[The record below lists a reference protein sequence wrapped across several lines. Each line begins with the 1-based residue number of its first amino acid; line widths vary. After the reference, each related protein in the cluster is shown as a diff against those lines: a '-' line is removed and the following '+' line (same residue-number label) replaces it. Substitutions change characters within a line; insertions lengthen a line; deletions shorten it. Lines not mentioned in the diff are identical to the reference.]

1 MLTSLLLALA
11 AAQPIPFD
19 AARWTLVGHG
29 ATSMVY
35 LERPSLFIDNG
46 VALLRDSSFGDGTIE
61 FDVALHGHASFAGVA
76 FRALSEDDYELIYLR
91 PHLSRRP
98 DALQYTPIYNG
109 SEAWQLYSGPG
120 YTAEAELPL
129 NRWLHVKLVVSGYA
143 ARLFVDGA
151 ANPQLT
157 LTSLRRPWTRGM
169 IGLWGSL
176 GGANFS
182 NVVVSP
188 ADTTA
193 PAARPAEPPPGP
205 HTLTTWELS
214 PAFETTLV
222 KDDVLPDRAALS
234 AFAWTSVTADSSG
247 LVNIAEY
254 RRRTRSSAS
263 SLALVFARSV
273 ITVPRAQQM
282 KLVFAYSDRV
292 HLFVNGRLLF
302 AGDSVFTA
310 ADDAALS
317 ILRRRQIGSGRQYF
331 SWIHRLDWVEMVRW
345 IVLTPGAKARSTR
358 WLRSPSPTA
367 SCRARSATRF
377 IGRTWSPSLA
387 SRCGSRSVNLRSR
400 YSPDSA

>member
-1 MLTSLLLALA
+1 MLTYLPLVLALV
-11 AAQPIPFD
+11 AAQPIQFD
-19 AARWTLVGHG
+19 VSQWTLVGHG

-46 VALLRDSSFGDGTIE
+46 VAWLRDSSFGDGTIE

-76 FRALSEDDYELIYLR
+76 FRGASEDDYELIYLR

-143 ARLFVDGA
+143 ARMFVDGV

-157 LTSLRRPWTRGM
+157 VTSLRRPWTRGR

-182 NVVVSP
+182 NVIVSP

-193 PAARPAEPPPGP
+193 PAARPAEPPPVP

-214 PAFETTLV
+214 PAFETTQV
-222 KDDVLPDRAALS
+222 KDDVVPERSALNAS
-234 AFAWTSVTADSSG
+234 GWTPVTAERSG

-263 SLALVFARSV
+263 SLALVFARST
-273 ITVPRAQQM
+273 ITASRAQRM
-282 KLVFAYSDRV
+282 KLVFAYSDQV
-292 HLFVNGRLLF
+292 HVFVNGRLLF
-302 AGDSVFTA
+302 AGDSTFQSR
-310 ADDAALS
+310 DPSFLGIAALGPDE
-317 ILRRRQIGSGRQYF
+317 IYADLRPGPN
-331 SWIHRLDWVEMVRW
+331 E
-345 IVLTPGAKARSTR
+345 IVLAVSEKFGGWGFAARLEPIWTEH
-358 WLRSPSPTA
+358 
-367 SCRARSATRF
+367 
-377 IGRTWSPSLA
+377 GQ
-387 SRCGSRSVNLRSR
+387 
-400 YSPDSA
+400 

>member
-1 MLTSLLLALA
+1 MLTTLLLAFA

-76 FRALSEDDYELIYLR
+76 FRARSEDDYELIYLR

-109 SEAWQLYSGPG
+109 GEAWQLYSGPG

-129 NRWLHVKLVVSGYA
+129 NRWVHVKLVVSGYA

-157 LTSLRRPWTRGM
+157 VTSLRRPWTRGM
-169 IGLWGSL
+169 IGLWSFL

-182 NVVVSP
+182 NVIVSP

-193 PAARPAEPPPGP
+193 PAARPADPPPAP

-214 PAFETTLV
+214 PAFETTQV
-222 KDDVLPDRAALS
+222 KDDVLPDHAAQN
-234 AFAWTSVTADSSG
+234 AFAWTSVTAENSG
-247 LVNIAEY
+247 LVNIAQY
-254 RRRTRSSAS
+254 RKRTRSSES

-273 ITVPRAQQM
+273 ITASRAQQM

-292 HLFVNGRLLF
+292 HIFVNGRLLF
-302 AGDSVFTA
+302 AGDSAFQARDPGFLGVA
-310 ADDAALS
+310 SLGPDA
-317 ILRRRQIGSGRQYF
+317 IYVDLRPGAN
-331 SWIHRLDWVEMVRW
+331 E
-345 IVLTPGAKARSTR
+345 IVLAVSEKFGGWGFAARLEPLAPEHEPGQH
-358 WLRSPSPTA
+358 
-367 SCRARSATRF
+367 
-377 IGRTWSPSLA
+377 
-387 SRCGSRSVNLRSR
+387 
-400 YSPDSA
+400 

>member
-1 MLTSLLLALA
+1 MLTYLLLAFA

-35 LERPSLFIDNG
+35 LDRPSLFIDNG

-76 FRALSEDDYELIYLR
+76 FRALSEENYELVYLR

-109 SEAWQLYSGPG
+109 AEAWQLYSGPG
-120 YTAEAELPL
+120 YTAEAELPP
-129 NRWLHVKLVVSGYA
+129 NRWLHVKLVVSGYS

-157 LTSLRRPWTRGM
+157 VTSLRRPWTRGM

-182 NVVVSP
+182 NVIVSP

-193 PAARPAEPPPGP
+193 PAARPAEPPPAR
-205 HTLTTWELS
+205 HTLTAWELS
-214 PAFETTLV
+214 SAFETPLM
-222 KDDVLPDRAALS
+222 KDDALPDRAALS
-234 AFAWTSVTADSSG
+234 AFAWTPATADG
-247 LVNIAEY
+247 RGFVNIAES
-254 RRRTRSSAS
+254 RRRTRSSPS
-263 SLALVFARSV
+263 SMALVFARSV
-273 ITVPRAQQM
+273 ITASQPQRM

-292 HLFVNGRLLF
+292 HVFVNGRLLF
-302 AGDSVFTA
+302 AGDSVFQSRDPSFLGIA
-310 ADDAALS
+310 SLGPDA
-317 ILRRRQIGSGRQYF
+317 IYVDLRPGPN
-331 SWIHRLDWVEMVRW
+331 E
-345 IVLTPGAKARSTR
+345 IVLAVSEKFGGWGFAARLEPLGPER
-358 WLRSPSPTA
+358 V
-367 SCRARSATRF
+367 
-377 IGRTWSPSLA
+377 
-387 SRCGSRSVNLRSR
+387 SVR
-400 YSPDSA
+400 

>member
-1 MLTSLLLALA
+1 MLTYLLLALL

-19 AARWTLVGHG
+19 ASRWTLVGDR
-29 ATSMVY
+29 ATSMMY

-76 FRALSEDDYELIYLR
+76 FRALSGDDYELIYLR

-129 NRWLHVKLVVSGYA
+129 NRWLHVKLVVSGYT

-151 ANPQLT
+151 ATPQLT
-157 LTSLRRPWTRGM
+157 VTSLRRPWTRGM
-169 IGLWGSL
+169 IGLWSFL

-182 NVVVSP
+182 NVIVSP

-193 PAARPAEPPPGP
+193 PTMRPVEAPPGR
-205 HTLTTWELS
+205 HTLTKWELS
-214 PAFETTLV
+214 PAFETAV
-222 KDDVLPDRAALS
+222 MKDDVLPNRTAWNAY
-234 AFAWTSVTADSSG
+234 AWTAVTAENSG

-254 RRRTRSSAS
+254 RRRTRSSDS
-263 SLALVFARSV
+263 SLALVFARSI
-273 ITVPRAQQM
+273 ITAPRAERM

-292 HLFVNGRLLF
+292 HIFVNGRLLF
-302 AGDSVFTA
+302 AGDSTFQARDPSSLGVA
-310 ADDAALS
+310 SLGPDA
-317 ILRRRQIGSGRQYF
+317 IYVDLRPGPN
-331 SWIHRLDWVEMVRW
+331 E
-345 IVLTPGAKARSTR
+345 IVLAVSEKFGGWGFAVRLQP
-358 WLRSPSPTA
+358 LEPEHEPE
-367 SCRARSATRF
+367 
-377 IGRTWSPSLA
+377 
-387 SRCGSRSVNLRSR
+387 
-400 YSPDSA
+400 